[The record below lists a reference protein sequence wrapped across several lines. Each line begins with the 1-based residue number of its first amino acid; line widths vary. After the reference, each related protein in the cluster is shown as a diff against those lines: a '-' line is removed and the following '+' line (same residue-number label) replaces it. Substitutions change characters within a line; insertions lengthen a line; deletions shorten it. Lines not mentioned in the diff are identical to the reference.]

1 MRIRKSLW
9 KSYSKPREGVGGH
22 RNSCGTLLRIERSGG
37 QSPQVFSAIQAGW
50 GHPAVFYRKKK
61 TEVRME
67 KFFEIGV
74 ITGTHGIRGTMRV
87 FPTTQDP
94 SRFERLKEVTV
105 ENKGK
110 QEIFHIK
117 KVAFHK
123 KFVLLTVKEI
133 TDINAAELYKNARLL
148 IPDAEAIPLEADEY
162 YTRDLYGLRVVTDE
176 GEELG
181 ELAHIYETGAND
193 VYAVRKTPE
202 DKELLIP
209 AIKDCIRNVDLEAG
223 VMTVHLLEGLRA

>member
-1 MRIRKSLW
+1 
-9 KSYSKPREGVGGH
+9 
-22 RNSCGTLLRIERSGG
+22 
-37 QSPQVFSAIQAGW
+37 
-50 GHPAVFYRKKK
+50 
-61 TEVRME
+61 ME

-94 SRFERLKEVTV
+94 SRFGRLKEVTV
-105 ENKGK
+105 ENRGK

-162 YTRDLYGLRVVTDE
+162 YTRDLYGLRVVTAA
-176 GEELG
+176 GAELG